1 MAQIKEETKI
11 IKVMECFSLSS
22 VRLKSRAQ
30 YGANLSCR
38 LSVSRWPY
46 SGHGQWT
53 RHIYRALYACVNI
66 SVHVKHLRHWQP
78 YCCLETGKS
87 ENRETE
93 REGRKGV
100 RVRITQQHRLQQ
112 HSFWQLQRVNNV
124 FFLQQRKTI
133 LWIIIS
139 QPRNKTT
146 INRLI
151 TCHARVVVSDGC
163 KTTSFVT
170 KRCDKYSSLDS
181 RLLHFSPN
189 LAETAKTTS
198 CSLLPS
204 HRELTRAPAAKD
216 PKSDWTQ
223 LTSQPKL

>member
-124 FFLQQRKTI
+124 FFFTTTENHFVNHHFATTKQNNYKQADHMSRARCCQRRM
-133 LWIIIS
+133 
-139 QPRNKTT
+139 QNNVFRNKAM
-146 INRLI
+146 R
-151 TCHARVVVSDGC
+151 
-163 KTTSFVT
+163 
-170 KRCDKYSSLDS
+170 
-181 RLLHFSPN
+181 
-189 LAETAKTTS
+189 
-198 CSLLPS
+198 
-204 HRELTRAPAAKD
+204 
-216 PKSDWTQ
+216 
-223 LTSQPKL
+223 